1 MLVEGWNIGWDGDW
15 FANGGD
21 FSFTKPYPDFD
32 LPRVAAYAK
41 KKGVHIIGHHETSA
55 NIAHYESQKPR
66 TVGVCFDKAEVGWCG
81 LTPTPNT

>member
-41 KKGVHIIGHHETSA
+41 KKGVHIMATTRPRPTSPITKA
-55 NIAHYESQKPR
+55 RSRGRLESVSTKLKSAGA
-66 TVGVCFDKAEVGWCG
+66 V
-81 LTPTPNT
+81 